1 MRRFITALVC
11 GFSITL
17 GEPALALAQSEG
29 KTASES
35 AALDKIPPKRKKG
48 DSTLAIVGT
57 AVGGLG
63 GATIMA
69 AGICWLVAAT
79 SASRLDEDCPGRV
92 CVEGSTGAR
101 SLETAR
107 DAKSAAIV
115 LFAIGLPVTTGGMVM
130 LLYADPRD
138 QRRTLGIAPSVG
150 PDRAGADLR
159 LRF

>member
-1 MRRFITALVC
+1 MSRWTIALILGSWITV
-11 GFSITL
+11 
-17 GEPALALAQSEG
+17 GEPVLALAQSEE
-29 KTASES
+29 KTES
-35 AALDKIPPKRKKG
+35 DALDKIPPKRGKS
-48 DSTLAIVGT
+48 DSTLSIVGT

-69 AGICWLVAAT
+69 AGICWLVAAA
-79 SASRLDEDCPGRV
+79 SASRLDEDCPNKV

-115 LFAIGLPVTTGGMVM
+115 LFAIGLPVTTGGLVMV
-130 LLYADPRD
+130 LYADPRD
-138 QRRTLGIAPSVG
+138 RRRTLRVAPTVG
-150 PDRAGADLR
+150 PERAGADLQ

>member
-1 MRRFITALVC
+1 MRASVVLLVL
-11 GFSITL
+11 GSWITL
-17 GEPALALAQSEG
+17 FEPAVALAQTEV
-29 KTASES
+29 KSES
-35 AALDKIPPKRKKG
+35 DALDKIPPKRQKEG
-48 DSTLAIVGT
+48 SPVMIVGT
-57 AVGGLG
+57 AVAGLG

-79 SASRLDEDCPGRV
+79 SASRLDEDCPNKT

-115 LFAIGLPVTTGGMVM
+115 LFAIGLPVTTAGTVM

-138 QRRTLGIAPSVG
+138 RRRTLGVAPRVG
-150 PDRAGADLR
+150 PDRAGADL
-159 LRF
+159 LFRF